1 MHDRNEEVTLV
12 VLDPDEESRKVLKR
26 ILDDN
31 INVIYHMSHE
41 QLMPAEYLDDIEP
54 LVPKTNRDKIKLT
67 GNLPVRYMNSGKKNR
82 RTW

>member
-1 MHDRNEEVTLV
+1 
-12 VLDPDEESRKVLKR
+12 
-26 ILDDN
+26 
-31 INVIYHMSHE
+31 
-41 QLMPAEYLDDIEP
+41 MPAEYLDDIEP